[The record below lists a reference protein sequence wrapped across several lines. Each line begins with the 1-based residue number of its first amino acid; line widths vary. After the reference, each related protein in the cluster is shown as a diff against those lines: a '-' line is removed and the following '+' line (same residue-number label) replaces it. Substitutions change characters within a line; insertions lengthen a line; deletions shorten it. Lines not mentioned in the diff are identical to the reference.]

1 MFVSPCSLRSAQC
14 AALIALA
21 TAAGLAR
28 TGPETSPRSTTD
40 SAARTTQPTAGLTF
54 ELSSPRFT
62 SVQLGSSGTFS
73 HPGAVNAPS
82 LWLQPAS
89 TLALWFLCGSDSAGD
104 RASTLPACAAAH
116 PAAAH
121 LAAPFAEPGL
131 RIPPTFAPAPAFP
144 RPTHRPALCTLSH
157 LIPFAVGPPA
167 IEAQPNRCAAR
178 TSVPSDLASLRSPV
192 VACFRSVRSVS
203 SRVFFVARL
212 ACPAFSAPRPA
223 DARPRPSFALRGKP
237 APASSARRLPLQ
249 LRASGAPSLAARPP
263 PLARL
268 FP

>member
-1 MFVSPCSLRSAQC
+1 
-14 AALIALA
+14 
-21 TAAGLAR
+21 
-28 TGPETSPRSTTD
+28 
-40 SAARTTQPTAGLTF
+40 
-54 ELSSPRFT
+54 
-62 SVQLGSSGTFS
+62 
-73 HPGAVNAPS
+73 
-82 LWLQPAS
+82 
-89 TLALWFLCGSDSAGD
+89 
-104 RASTLPACAAAH
+104 
-116 PAAAH
+116 
-121 LAAPFAEPGL
+121 
-131 RIPPTFAPAPAFP
+131 
-144 RPTHRPALCTLSH
+144 
-157 LIPFAVGPPA
+157 
-167 IEAQPNRCAAR
+167 
-178 TSVPSDLASLRSPV
+178 VPSDLASLRSPV